1 MNVNKAK
8 NSGSRT
14 GFEQMHLPW
23 IIVPEFI
30 KKEEKFDV
38 VVKVGEVSHPM
49 DKEHYLRCIRLYVD
63 EEQIECR
70 TLKLDNHSE
79 AVFKLSLKKNSVI
92 KIWAE
97 CNLHGI
103 WEAEKKIILYLGNG

>member
-1 MNVNKAK
+1 MKVNKAK
-8 NSGSRT
+8 NPESVS

-38 VVKVGEVSHPM
+38 VVKVGQVSHPM
-49 DKEHYLRCIRLYVD
+49 SKEHYLRCIRLYVD
-63 EEQIECR
+63 DQQIECR

-79 AVFKLSLKKNSVI
+79 AVFKLSLKKNSMI

-103 WEAEKKIILYLGNG
+103 WEAEKKVILYIGNG